1 MEGSGRSAYRPVGP
15 ARLLETRSGVG
26 LGTIDGTSYAL
37 GAREPATITE
47 LQITGRAGVP
57 VSATAAVVN
66 VTVTNTAANGYVTL
80 FPCGSAQPLASQLNH
95 GRGVTLSASAT
106 VKLSADG
113 RLCAFNLVDLDLIID
128 IVGYFPDG
136 SSFTPVQPARLLET
150 RLAQPTGTIDGLFNE
165 VGARDGGSITEL
177 QVGGRAQVP
186 LHPGAVVLNV
196 TVVDARGAGFITVY
210 ACDQPRPNASQ
221 VNFATGA
228 TITNSVIVGVSA
240 AGTVC
245 IYTHAAVD
253 LVVDVAGHHPT
264 GASVVAVPPARV
276 LETRSTATSV
286 TVDGESSAIGRRT
299 ADTVTE
305 LRIGGRA
312 GVPVG
317 AGSVVLNVTI
327 TEPVRAG
334 FVSVYACGSPRP
346 NAASVNFVAGQTVAN
361 LVVADLDAGGKVC
374 VYTMS
379 ATHLVVDVM
388 AYHP

>member
-1 MEGSGRSAYRPVGP
+1 
-15 ARLLETRSGVG
+15 
-26 LGTIDGTSYAL
+26 
-37 GAREPATITE
+37 
-47 LQITGRAGVP
+47 
-57 VSATAAVVN
+57 
-66 VTVTNTAANGYVTL
+66 
-80 FPCGSAQPLASQLNH
+80 
-95 GRGVTLSASAT
+95 LSASAT

-113 RLCAFNLVDLDLIID
+113 RLCAFNLVGLDLVVD

-136 SSFTPVQPARLLET
+136 SSYTPVQPARLLET

-165 VGARDGGSITEL
+165 VGVRDGGTITEL

-186 LHPGAVVLNV
+186 MHPGAVALNV

-245 IYTHAAVD
+245 IYTHATVD
-253 LVVDVAGHHPT
+253 LVVDVAGHHPA

-286 TVDGESSAIGRRT
+286 TVDGESSAIGRRS

-334 FVSVYACGSPRP
+334 FVSVYACGSARP

-379 ATHLVVDVM
+379 ATQLVVDVM